1 MKSQHAFFFVGGMKL
16 KRVRW
21 AILPILLCFGVWMLF
36 RTVLF
41 VGIVPSS
48 SMEPAIP
55 AGSVILG
62 SRIFS
67 ELGRGDIIVFRHEGK
82 TLVKRVVAVPGDTVY
97 LDDLDGSFTV
107 NRETPNATRIL
118 TAPEGYFFVVGDNRR
133 NSLDSRVWEAPFV
146 SGGTVIAR
154 LVNCKEEA

>member
-16 KRVRW
+16 MRVRW

-36 RTVLF
+36 RTALF

-118 TAPEGYFFVVGDNRR
+118 TVPEGYFFVVGDNRR
-133 NSLDSRVWEAPFV
+133 NSLDSRGWEAPFV

>member
-67 ELGRGDIIVFRHEGK
+67 ELGRGDIIVFRNEGK

-118 TAPEGYFFVVGDNRR
+118 TVPEGYFFVVGDNRR

>member
-1 MKSQHAFFFVGGMKL
+1 M

-118 TAPEGYFFVVGDNRR
+118 TVPEGCFFVVGDNRD
-133 NSLDSRVWEAPFV
+133 NSMDSRVWEAPFV

>member
-1 MKSQHAFFFVGGMKL
+1 MKRA
-16 KRVRW
+16 RW

-48 SMEPAIP
+48 SMETAIP

-118 TAPEGYFFVVGDNRR
+118 TVPEGYFFVVGDNRR

>member
-118 TAPEGYFFVVGDNRR
+118 TVPEGYFFVVGDNRQ
-133 NSLDSRVWEAPFV
+133 NSFDSRFWEEPFV
-146 SGGTVIAR
+146 SAKWVLAR
-154 LVNCKEEA
+154 VRA

>member
-1 MKSQHAFFFVGGMKL
+1 ML
-16 KRVRW
+16 
-21 AILPILLCFGVWMLF
+21 LPILLCFGVWMLF

-55 AGSVILG
+55 AGSIILG

-118 TAPEGYFFVVGDNRR
+118 TVPEGYFFVVGDNRR

>member
-1 MKSQHAFFFVGGMKL
+1 M

-21 AILPILLCFGVWMLF
+21 AILPILLCVGVWGLF
-36 RTVLF
+36 RTVFF

-107 NRETPNATRIL
+107 NRETPTATRIL
-118 TAPEGYFFVVGDNRR
+118 TVPEGYFFVVGDNRG
-133 NSLDSRVWEAPFV
+133 NSLDSRVWEPPFV

>member
-107 NRETPNATRIL
+107 NREKPNATRIL
-118 TAPEGYFFVVGDNRR
+118 TVPENCFFVVGDNREE
-133 NSLDSRVWEAPFV
+133 SLDSRVWEVPFV
-146 SGGTVIAR
+146 SGEAVIAR

>member
-21 AILPILLCFGVWMLF
+21 VILPILLCVGVWGLF
-36 RTVLF
+36 RTVFF

-118 TAPEGYFFVVGDNRR
+118 TVPENCFFVVGDNRD
-133 NSLDSRVWEAPFV
+133 NSMDSRVWEAPFV

>member
-41 VGIVPSS
+41 VGNVPSS

-82 TLVKRVVAVPGDTVY
+82 ILVKRVVAVSGDTVY
-97 LDDLDGSFTV
+97 LDDQDGSFTV
-107 NRETPNATRIL
+107 NRETPNATRVL
-118 TAPEGYFFVVGDNRR
+118 TVPENCFFVVGDNRE
-133 NSLDSRVWEAPFV
+133 NSMDSRVWEAPFV

>member
-107 NRETPNATRIL
+107 NREKPNATRIL
-118 TAPEGYFFVVGDNRR
+118 TVPENCFFVVGDNREE
-133 NSLDSRVWEAPFV
+133 SLDSRVWEVPFV

>member
-21 AILPILLCFGVWMLF
+21 AILPILLCVGVWGLF

-62 SRIFS
+62 SQIFS

-118 TAPEGYFFVVGDNRR
+118 TVPENCFFVVGDNRD
-133 NSLDSRVWEAPFV
+133 NSMDSRVWEAPFV

>member
-1 MKSQHAFFFVGGMKL
+1 MKL

-118 TAPEGYFFVVGDNRR
+118 TVPEGCFFVVGDNRD
-133 NSLDSRVWEAPFV
+133 NSMDSRVWEAPFV

>member
-21 AILPILLCFGVWMLF
+21 AILPILLCVGVWGLF
-36 RTVLF
+36 RTVFF

-82 TLVKRVVAVPGDTVY
+82 TLLKRVVAVPGDTVY

-118 TAPEGYFFVVGDNRR
+118 TVPEGYFFVVGDNRR

>member
-1 MKSQHAFFFVGGMKL
+1 MKL

-21 AILPILLCFGVWMLF
+21 AILPILLCVGVWGLF

-48 SMEPAIP
+48 SMEPTIP
-55 AGSVILG
+55 EGSFILG

-82 TLVKRVVAVPGDTVY
+82 TLVKRIVAVGEDTVS
-97 LDDLDGSFTV
+97 LNDQDGSFAV
-107 NRETPNATRIL
+107 NQELATATRIL
-118 TAPEGYFFVVGDNRR
+118 TVPEGYFFVVGDNRR

>member
-21 AILPILLCFGVWMLF
+21 AILPILLCVGVWGLF
-36 RTVLF
+36 RTVFF

-55 AGSVILG
+55 AGSIILG

-118 TAPEGYFFVVGDNRR
+118 TVPEGYFFVVGDNRQ
-133 NSLDSRVWEAPFV
+133 NSFDSRFWEGPFV
-146 SGGTVIAR
+146 SAKCVLAR
-154 LVNCKEEA
+154 VRA

>member
-1 MKSQHAFFFVGGMKL
+1 ML
-16 KRVRW
+16 
-21 AILPILLCFGVWMLF
+21 LPILLCFGVWMLF

-55 AGSVILG
+55 AGSIILG

-118 TAPEGYFFVVGDNRR
+118 TVPENCFFVAGDNRD
-133 NSLDSRVWEAPFV
+133 NSMDSRVWEAPFV

-154 LVNCKEEA
+154 VVNCKEEA

>member
-1 MKSQHAFFFVGGMKL
+1 MKL

-118 TAPEGYFFVVGDNRR
+118 TVPEGYFFVVGDNRG

>member
-97 LDDLDGSFTV
+97 LDDPDGSFTV

-118 TAPEGYFFVVGDNRR
+118 TVPEGYFFVVGDNRR

>member
-1 MKSQHAFFFVGGMKL
+1 M

-21 AILPILLCFGVWMLF
+21 AILPILLCVGVWGLF
-36 RTVLF
+36 RTVFF

-107 NRETPNATRIL
+107 NRETPTATRIL
-118 TAPEGYFFVVGDNRR
+118 TVPEGYFFVVGDNRG
-133 NSLDSRVWEAPFV
+133 NSLDSRVWEPPLY
-146 SGGTVIAR
+146 R
-154 LVNCKEEA
+154 EEPSSPDW

>member
-21 AILPILLCFGVWMLF
+21 AILPILLCVGVWGLF

-118 TAPEGYFFVVGDNRR
+118 TVPENCFFVVGDNRR

>member
-107 NRETPNATRIL
+107 NREKPNATRIL
-118 TAPEGYFFVVGDNRR
+118 TVPENCFFR
-133 NSLDSRVWEAPFV
+133 
-146 SGGTVIAR
+146 SGGQPGGVLGQQGVGSSFCIGR
-154 LVNCKEEA
+154 NRHRPIGEL

>member
-21 AILPILLCFGVWMLF
+21 AILPILLCVGVWGLF
-36 RTVLF
+36 RTVFF

-118 TAPEGYFFVVGDNRR
+118 TVPEGYFFVVGDNRQ
-133 NSLDSRVWEAPFV
+133 NSFDSRFWEEPFV
-146 SGGTVIAR
+146 SAKWVLAR
-154 LVNCKEEA
+154 VRA